1 VRILISSLLVGFFT
15 NVGICQLP
23 QLNLSRQAIGK
34 IDKKNWVKAE
44 QLLQKSLRKEA
55 INPEAK
61 YVLSSLYLTNGYSK
75 FNIDSA
81 DYYLNESQ
89 RDYEKTSKKDRE
101 RLRHF
106 PIDSIILQSLRNKI
120 DSAAFVLASETNTE
134 QAYTAFLKQFFRA
147 NQRQKAIELRDAIS
161 FNEAVKINSS
171 VGFKEYLEKYPTSAQ
186 SLEAKKLYERLLFTE
201 KTRDGKLINY
211 TSFLQDYPNSEYKID
226 VEKNIF
232 EISTASGTVASI
244 ESFLKDYPN
253 SYYAK
258 KATAI
263 LFHLI
268 DNGGYLND
276 SLKSVANL
284 NKHFWIPIFKDG
296 KFGFIDQL
304 GTETLSP
311 RFESIDESYLC
322 GNVSSDYLITSS
334 GVIARTGKVILNKN
348 ADKVEDLGFGFL
360 KIKTQECWQ
369 LTHKSGFKIG
379 NECVQDAKVIASH
392 FVATKQKGQWSLFT
406 FSGRLL
412 CNATFD
418 DIYGEDDLILF
429 VRAGK
434 KVLKTVSEVAQ
445 LADNIAFKE
454 TLVFDEVRTLG
465 QGYYQVRNGSLQGV
479 LTSKLEY
486 AVPLDRQ
493 IISQTPYGFLQER
506 NNKIRSTGITKDID
520 NKEYISIAFYN
531 NWIKLQEK
539 NNLIL
544 YDGKNKSE
552 IDSNLDSI
560 WFDNKLAFARKQD
573 SLIVYLSFTKS
584 IKLDV
589 DSEIKFIKS
598 PGSIQY
604 FYAADKKKKMVVE
617 ISSGKK
623 LFSLK
628 ASQIEYLG
636 NNTFLI
642 EDENKKGLVDSKGKI
657 LLPIEYNAIVLNG
670 KNHVSLLKDKKFGL
684 YSLTTG
690 ELVKPIYERNV
701 IHYSVGKLIAYKN
714 GFYGF
719 VSRQLKD
726 ESKFEFDE
734 VSYWNDSIALVKKNM
749 QWALYSIAERKITSS
764 RFKDVRFVTNTE
776 KEKVAIVHQ
785 DEHYGIIDNHNGI
798 ILACNYNDI
807 INLGSREEPLY
818 FTEKF
823 VTEADIHVVIYYNSK
838 GKLLRKQV
846 YETKDY
852 EKIYCEDN

>member
-1 VRILISSLLVGFFT
+1 MRMLISCLLVGLLT

-23 QLNLSRQAIGK
+23 QLNLARQAIGK
-34 IDKKNWVKAE
+34 IGKKNWVKAE
-44 QLLQKSLRKEA
+44 QLLKKSLQKDA

-61 YVLSSLYLTNGYSK
+61 YVLSGLYLTNGYPK
-75 FNIDSA
+75 FSIDSA
-81 DYYLNESQ
+81 DYYLNES
-89 RDYEKTSKKDRE
+89 RSDYEKISKKERE

-106 PIDSIILQSLRNKI
+106 PIDSAILQSLRIKI
-120 DSAAFVLASETNTE
+120 DSAAFVRASEINTE
-134 QAYTAFLKQFFRA
+134 LAYTAFLKQFVRA
-147 NQRQKAIELRDAIS
+147 NQRQKAIEMRDAIS

-186 SLEAKKLYERLLFTE
+186 SLEAKKWYERLLFTE
-201 KTRDGKLINY
+201 KTKEGKLINY

-258 KATAI
+258 KATAV

-284 NKHFWIPIFKDG
+284 NKLFWIPIFKDG

-322 GNVSSDYLITSS
+322 GNISSDYLITSS
-334 GVIARTGKVILNKN
+334 GVIARTGKVILNKI
-348 ADKVEDLGFGFL
+348 ADKVEDVGFGFL

-369 LTHKSGFKIG
+369 LIHKSGFKIG

-392 FVATKQKGQWSLFT
+392 FVATKQKDQWGLFT

-418 DIYGEDDLILF
+418 DIYAEDDLILF

-434 KVLKTVSEVAQ
+434 KALKTVSEVAQ
-445 LADNIAFKE
+445 LADNIPFKE

-479 LTSKLEY
+479 LTSKIEY

-506 NNKIRSTGITKDID
+506 NNKIRSTGISKDID
-520 NKEYISIAFYN
+520 NKEYISVAFYN

-539 NNLIL
+539 NNLSL
-544 YDGKNKSE
+544 YDGKNKRE
-552 IDSNLDSI
+552 VDSNLDSL

-573 SLIVYLSFTKS
+573 SLIVYLSLTKS
-584 IKLDV
+584 IKLNV
-589 DSEIKFIKS
+589 GSEIKFIKS
-598 PGSIQY
+598 PGNIQY
-604 FYAADKKKKMVVE
+604 FYVADKKKKMVVE

-642 EDENKKGLVDSKGKI
+642 EDENKKGLVDLKGKI

-670 KNHVSLLKDKKFGL
+670 KNHVSLLKDKKFGSYTL
-684 YSLTTG
+684 PTR
-690 ELVKPIYERNV
+690 ELVEPIYERNI

-719 VSRQLKD
+719 VSQQLKD

-734 VSYWNDSIALVKKNM
+734 ISYWNDSVALVKKNM
-749 QWALYSIAERKITSS
+749 QWMLYSISEKKIISN
-764 RFKDVRFVTNTE
+764 RFKDVRFITNTE
-776 KEKVAIVHQ
+776 QEKVAIIHQ
-785 DEHYGIIDNHNGI
+785 DEHYGVIDNDKGT
-798 ILACNYNDI
+798 ILSCNYNDI
-807 INLGSREEPLY
+807 VNLGSQEEPLY
-818 FTEKF
+818 FTDKF
-823 VTEADIHVVIYYNSK
+823 IPEADIHVVIYYNSK
-838 GKLLRKQV
+838 GKILRKQA
-846 YETKDY
+846 YETHDY
-852 EKIYCEDN
+852 EKIYCEEN